1 MVETP
6 EDEATQDEQEE
17 GEETIEETEDSSFL
31 DDEATQDEQ
40 EEGEETIEETE
51 DSSFLDDEATQD
63 EQEEGEETIE
73 EAEDG
78 SSLDDEVTQ
87 DEQEE
92 GEETVEEAEDSSSL
106 DDEATQDEQEE
117 GEETVEEAEDSSSL
131 DDEVT
136 QDEQEEGEETVE
148 EVESS
153 SLLASFA
160 ADLEF
165 LHGDNMS
172 FYQANKAY
180 YEDQNYE
187 EAIAEFQAAIEY
199 EKAHPSDYPDSED
212 QAESMSSDEV
222 IAKSMYWIGESYIKL
237 NQKDQAVKTF
247 RQLTDRYSLHYLAPA
262 AQRRIASLRLD
273 EESESA

>member
-17 GEETIEETEDSSFL
+17 GEETIEEV
-31 DDEATQDEQ
+31 
-40 EEGEETIEETE
+40 EG
-51 DSSFLDDEATQD
+51 
-63 EQEEGEETIE
+63 
-73 EAEDG
+73 
-78 SSLDDEVTQ
+78 
-87 DEQEE
+87 
-92 GEETVEEAEDSSSL
+92 
-106 DDEATQDEQEE
+106 
-117 GEETVEEAEDSSSL
+117 SSL

-148 EVESS
+148 EVEGSSLEDEATQDEQEEGEETVEEVEGSSLDDEATQDKQEEGEETVEEVEGS

-247 RQLTDRYSLHYLAPA
+247 RQLIDRYRLHYLAPA
-262 AQRRIASLRLD
+262 AQRRIASLKLD

>member
-6 EDEATQDEQEE
+6 K
-17 GEETIEETEDSSFL
+17 
-31 DDEATQDEQ
+31 
-40 EEGEETIEETE
+40 
-51 DSSFLDDEATQD
+51 DEATQD

-73 EAEDG
+73 EAED
-78 SSLDDEVTQ
+78 
-87 DEQEE
+87 
-92 GEETVEEAEDSSSL
+92 SSSL
-106 DDEATQDEQEE
+106 DDEAIQDEQE
-117 GEETVEEAEDSSSL
+117 GEETVEAAEGSSL
-131 DDEVT
+131 DDEAI
-136 QDEQEEGEETVE
+136 QDEQEGEETVE
-148 EVESS
+148 AAEGSSLDDEAIQDEQEGEETVEAADSS
-153 SLLASFA
+153 SLLASFG

-199 EKAHPSDYPDSED
+199 EKAHPSDSPDSED
-212 QAESMSSDEV
+212 QAEPIPSDEV

-237 NQKDQAVKTF
+237 NQQDQAVETF
-247 RQLTDRYSLHYLAPA
+247 RQLTNRYKQHYLTPA
-262 AQRRIASLRLD
+262 ARRRIASLRLD